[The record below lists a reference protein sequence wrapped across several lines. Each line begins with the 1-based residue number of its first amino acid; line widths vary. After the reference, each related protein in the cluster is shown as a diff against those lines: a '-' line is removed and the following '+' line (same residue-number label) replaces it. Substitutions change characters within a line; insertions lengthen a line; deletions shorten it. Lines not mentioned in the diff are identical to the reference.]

1 MKRKAF
7 FFDRDGT
14 IIEDNGYI
22 CDFEEV
28 EIFPFSIEALKI
40 AIKKDFISIGI
51 TNQSSIARGICTKAQ
66 VEKIHM
72 NLIDH
77 FKSMGI
83 NILKI
88 YYCPFLEEG
97 IVKQYKKKDP
107 CRKPAPG
114 MIRKAANEFDIELSE
129 SYMIG
134 DSTRDI
140 LAGINAGCKTAL
152 VLTGNGKNAKEEL
165 ENLNIKPD
173 LIAENLLEIAKLI

>member
-1 MKRKAF
+1 MKQKAF

-14 IIEDNGYI
+14 IIEDKDYI

-40 AIKKDFISIGI
+40 AKKKNFISIGI

-72 NLIDH
+72 NLINH
-77 FKSMGI
+77 FKLIGI
-83 NILKI
+83 SIRKI
-88 YYCPFLEEG
+88 YYCPFHEDG
-97 IVKQYKKKDP
+97 IVKEFRKKDP

-114 MIRKAANEFDIELSE
+114 MILKASEEFNIDLSE

-152 VLTGNGKNAKEEL
+152 VLTGNGKKAKEEL

-173 LIAENLLEIAKLI
+173 LIADNILEISKLV